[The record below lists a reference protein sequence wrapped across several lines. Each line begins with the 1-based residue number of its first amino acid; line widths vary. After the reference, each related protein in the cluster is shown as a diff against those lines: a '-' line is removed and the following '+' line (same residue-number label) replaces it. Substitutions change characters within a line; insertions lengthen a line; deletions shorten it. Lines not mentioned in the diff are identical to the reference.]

1 MIARRQFLGLAAAGA
16 LLGVNGCSVC
26 PGTFGVT
33 ARRSPGVVPAATAA
47 LAFVAGGAVAAPG
60 DVGPFTIAE
69 LLSAPSFFI
78 AHRGS
83 GDNWP
88 EHTMHAYSES
98 AAAGLKA
105 IEVSVSST
113 SDGMLVCHHDLNT
126 KRVTGIDLTIARASY
141 AALESV
147 NIDARAW
154 LGPATPLAP
163 IPLLTEVLD
172 RFAGSHVIF
181 LEDKQ
186 GTNTD
191 RILALLESYPA
202 ARDHIVWKQPARSRA
217 QAEAAASGYT
227 TWGYLTA
234 ADYHR
239 FAELIPLVDML
250 GVHHTAPED
259 RIRELVDSGKPV
271 IAWEVHR
278 RSEHARL
285 RELGVRG
292 FICSNIRHVL
302 HQEAPRSQD
311 RFAEGIRGVGDLPW
325 QADGVW
331 REQPS
336 FVDGAVRITS
346 LERSG
351 YGLGSMAEAV
361 DTSDWEL
368 EFELCWPEAL
378 PPGLPGAGVAFGQD
392 TDAPYRAG
400 LGGVVAGYQFDFG
413 ADGTMTLY
421 RQDNGG
427 TAAVRLRSAVSPP
440 PAPREWVKFVVS
452 VTPWKVAVRRVGGI
466 SVART
471 VEAGDTRYGGR
482 WFSLLKNYAAGPPV
496 EFRGVRLRAV
506 AAKDGCENVG

>member
-26 PGTFGVT
+26 PGSFGAT
-33 ARRSPGVVPAATAA
+33 ARRHPGFLPAATAA
-47 LAFVAGGAVAAPG
+47 LSFVVEGAVAAPG
-60 DVGPFTIAE
+60 ATGPFTISE
-69 LLSAPSFFI
+69 LLSAPTFFV

-88 EHTMHAYSES
+88 EHTMRAYSES

-113 SDGMLVCHHDLNT
+113 SDGVLVCHHDLNT
-126 KRVTGIDLTIARASY
+126 KRLTGIDLTIARASY
-141 AALESV
+141 AALASLH
-147 NIDARAW
+147 NDARAW
-154 LGPATPLAP
+154 LGPATPPAP
-163 IPLLTEVLD
+163 IPLLSEVLG

-186 GTNTD
+186 GTNAD
-191 RILALLESYPA
+191 RILRLLEGYPA
-202 ARDHIVWKQPARSRA
+202 AREHIVWKQPAASSA
-217 QAEAAASGYT
+217 HAEAAASGYT
-227 TWGYLTA
+227 TWGYLTT
-234 ADYHR
+234 ADHDR
-239 FAELIPLVDML
+239 IAELIPLVDML
-250 GVHHTAPED
+250 GIHHTAPED

-292 FICSNIRHVL
+292 FICSNVRHVL

-311 RFAEGIRGVGDLPW
+311 RFAEGLRGTGDLPW

-331 REQPS
+331 HEQPA
-336 FVDGAVRITS
+336 FVDGAVRIAS
-346 LERSG
+346 RGRSG

-361 DTSDWEL
+361 DSPDWEL
-368 EFELCWPEAL
+368 EFELRWPEAL
-378 PPGLPGAGVAFGQD
+378 PPGLPGAGLAFGQE

-400 LGGVVAGYQFDFG
+400 TCGAVAGYHFDFG
-413 ADGTMTLY
+413 ADGTMRLY
-421 RQDNGG
+421 RQDSGQP
-427 TAAVRLRSAVSPP
+427 AAVQLGSAVGPP

-452 VTPWKVAVRRVGGI
+452 VTPWNVAVRRVGGKAA
-466 SVART
+466 ART
-471 VEAGDTRYGGR
+471 VLAWDTRYGGG
-482 WFSLLKNYAAGPPV
+482 WFSLLKNYDAGPPL

-506 AAKDGCENVG
+506 AAKDDCRNVG